1 VFFSLYNDLVYLWLF
16 ATYNTTVFRN
26 YDRAMFDEIKR
37 LYPKHC
43 IVVSVEPENDS
54 ADNAE
59 KSLAKNSFMDKT
71 D

>member
-1 VFFSLYNDLVYLWLF
+1 
-16 ATYNTTVFRN
+16 
-26 YDRAMFDEIKR
+26 MFDEIKR